1 MHHHDLYDSLRLD
14 RSLSCDQLA
23 LELDNRIAALGPQGG
38 PRVPEMQVARA
49 VLSDPPRRRMY
60 DGQLADISAPP
71 ITPEDIM
78 VLAEMGTPSA
88 DAPHPPASATQPTSS
103 PAWNTAQQW
112 GQSASAGFEALRE
125 KAGAWSRGTAAES
138 TKHAREAAGRFGAVN
153 PAGGRPDVGKRV
165 AALFVDA
172 GCVFVVGLIIAIP
185 ALVYLFNNVSGM
197 MGDAL
202 SGDFGALQDLTRLWS
217 FRGTASALLPL
228 TSLIIAVAL
237 VAYCI
242 LSETCW
248 GGSLGKKVTGC
259 RVVTPEG
266 EHPDLTAAAKR
277 NWWPI
282 LFFLPA
288 VGLLLWIAVVIALA
302 ITILTDRQGLSFLD
316 KWAGVAVVHAA
327 TTPAAVRPTSRPY
340 DWSE

>member
-49 VLSDPPRRRMY
+49 VLSDSPRRRMY

-88 DAPHPPASATQPTSS
+88 DAPYPPASATQPTSS

-125 KAGAWSRGTAAES
+125 KAGAWSREAARESTLKARAAAE
-138 TKHAREAAGRFGAVN
+138 RYGAVD
-153 PAGGRPDVGKRV
+153 ASTGRPDIGRRVG
-165 AALFVDA
+165 ALFLDA
-172 GCVFVVGLIIAIP
+172 SCVILIGLVIAIP
-185 ALVYLFNNVSGM
+185 ALIYMFNNLSGTVSAAM
-197 MGDAL
+197 
-202 SGDFGALQDLTRLWS
+202 SGDFAALGELFRLWKFS
-217 FRGTASALLPL
+217 GHASALLPF
-228 TSLIIAVAL
+228 TALIIAVGL

-242 LSETCW
+242 CSEVFW
-248 GGSLGKKVTGC
+248 GGSLGKKVLGC
-259 RVVTPEG
+259 RVITADG
-266 EHPDLTAAAKR
+266 ERPDLTAAAKR
-277 NWWPI
+277 NWWPV

-288 VGLLLWIAVVIALA
+288 VGLLLWTAVVIALA
-302 ITILTDRQGLSFLD
+302 VTILTDRQGLSFLD
-316 KWAGVAVVHAA
+316 KWAGVAVVPGPS
-327 TTPAAVRPTSRPY
+327 TTCPKNTY
-340 DWSE
+340 DWSA